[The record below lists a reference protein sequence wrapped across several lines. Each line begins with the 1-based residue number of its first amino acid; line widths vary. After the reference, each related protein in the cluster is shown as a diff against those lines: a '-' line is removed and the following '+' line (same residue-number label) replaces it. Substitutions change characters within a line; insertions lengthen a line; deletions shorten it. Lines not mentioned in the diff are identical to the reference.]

1 MSAQFPTLFLIAKVR
16 SISVALLFSLRTES
30 QVPWVCL
37 LFSNGLSAS
46 TPSVEEMGSFID
58 GQYVP
63 PDISKPNPNGIE
75 FDNFYIDM
83 NGVIHNCCHN
93 ENLDKVPLNDDD
105 MFNNIFL

>member
-1 MSAQFPTLFLIAKVR
+1 MTIVFLSKNDKPKTMGVPTLFKWLISKYPK
-16 SISVALLFSLRTES
+16 SITD
-30 QVPWVCL
+30 C
-37 LFSNGLSAS
+37 
-46 TPSVEEMGSFID
+46 VEEMGSFID